1 MNDQQDIKR
10 IRERVN
16 MGKNMEQVLHHL
28 RSRLKD
34 EEHWMEKYNSMDAG
48 QYEDGDDKITEG
60 IIEALEYSIKQIEEL
75 EPPSNNSL
83 KHLRKKGLSK
93 KKAIK
98 NLNSILGRD
107 NETNE

>member
-1 MNDQQDIKR
+1 M
-10 IRERVN
+10 
-16 MGKNMEQVLHHL
+16 KNMEQVLHHL

-34 EEHWMEKYNSMDAG
+34 EKSWMKKYNTLEEIP
-48 QYEDGDDKITEG
+48 EDGDEKITAG